1 MITVLQSAIKVVQT
15 VATYHTYR
23 LLHGKCFVRYLRTS
37 CWRIRKLTRS
47 LRSLVRFLIQKQ
59 LVRKYRTKHFPCCN
73 LFILYLLRFF
83 NPNQIFTLHQ
93 AEQISSYVFI
103 PSECKHVASSN
114 PRVNIFRSVYLASPA
129 FDLFP
134 LLLVT
139 SFASSLQTIPCLVKL
154 VVVEKALRHICL
166 L

>member
-1 MITVLQSAIKVVQT
+1 MKSA
-15 VATYHTYR
+15 R
-23 LLHGKCFVRYLRTS
+23 VRYLRMS
-37 CWRIRKLTRS
+37 
-47 LRSLVRFLIQKQ
+47 FLIQKQ
-59 LVRKYRTKHFPCCN
+59 RVSKYRTKYFPCCN

-83 NPNQIFTLHQ
+83 NPNQVFTLHN

-114 PRVNIFRSVYLASPA
+114 PRVNIFRNVCLASPA

-134 LLLVT
+134 LPCSFT
-139 SFASSLQTIPCLVKL
+139 SFASSFQTFPCLVKL
-154 VVVEKALRHICL
+154 VVVEKGLRHIFL